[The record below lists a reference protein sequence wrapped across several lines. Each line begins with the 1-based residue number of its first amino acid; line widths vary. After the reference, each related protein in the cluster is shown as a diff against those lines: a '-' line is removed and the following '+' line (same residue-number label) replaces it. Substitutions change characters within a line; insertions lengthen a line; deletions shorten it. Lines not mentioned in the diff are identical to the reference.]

1 MSYTP
6 TPNDQLL
13 GPSLEKT
20 LEGIDTLDAAI
31 MARHRDRRE
40 WNEDHLEEIL
50 ALSVDLRH
58 MQARLRKLMNE
69 TR

>member
-6 TPNDQLL
+6 DNQLL
-13 GPSLEKT
+13 EPSLKKT
-20 LEGIDTLDAAI
+20 LEGIDMLDAAI
-31 MARHRDRRE
+31 MARHRDRRV
-40 WNEDHLEEIL
+40 WDEDHLEEIL
-50 ALSVDLRH
+50 ALSVDLRR